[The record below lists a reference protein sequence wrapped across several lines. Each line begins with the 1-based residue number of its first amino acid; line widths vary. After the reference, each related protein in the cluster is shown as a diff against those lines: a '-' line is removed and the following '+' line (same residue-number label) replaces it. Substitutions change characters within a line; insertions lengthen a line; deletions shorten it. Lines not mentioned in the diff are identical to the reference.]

1 MKKILLAFTLVLF
14 FACKKD
20 TQEETIITPTNL
32 IGNWKAT
39 QWQNDIGNGST
50 PFTNISNQYNY
61 FFNFL
66 PNNNFEGNYI
76 FNVNNFNKYRVI
88 DSINIMLYKQNTTD
102 SMKIWYELNNNLTI
116 SFQCIE
122 ACRVR
127 LVRN

>member
-1 MKKILLAFTLVLF
+1 MLSFV
-14 FACKKD
+14 ACKKD
-20 TQEETIITPTNL
+20 KQEDLSATDL
-32 IGNWKAT
+32 VGNWKAI

-50 PFTNISNQYNY
+50 PFTNIPSQYNY
-61 FFNFL
+61 YLNFL

-76 FNVNNFNKYRVI
+76 FDVNNFNKYRIV
-88 DSINIMLYKQNTTD
+88 DSVNLILYKQNTTD
-102 SMKIWYELNNNLTI
+102 SMKIWYEIANNNLTI